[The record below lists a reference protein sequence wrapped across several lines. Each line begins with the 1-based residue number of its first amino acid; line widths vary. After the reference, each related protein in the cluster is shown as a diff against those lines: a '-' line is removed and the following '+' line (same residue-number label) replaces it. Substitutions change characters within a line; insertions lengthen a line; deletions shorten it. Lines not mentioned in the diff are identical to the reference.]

1 MIIPTTTITAVILAG
16 GIGRRMGGQ
25 DKGLVELD
33 GRPLIEHIIDA
44 LKPQVMTILINAN
57 RNQYRYAS
65 YGYPVITDTLANYQG
80 PLAGFAAGLAAADTP
95 HILTVPCDGPLLPP
109 DFATRMTNAL
119 ADGQAELAVAHDGTR
134 LQPVYALLPRRLLPS
149 LQDFLAEGERKIDLW
164 YARHQLALADFSDCP
179 EIFRNINT
187 PADRDR
193 LQQESKIA

>member
-1 MIIPTTTITAVILAG
+1 MIPTTTITAVILAG

-80 PLAGFAAGLAAADTP
+80 PLAGFAAGLAAAD
-95 HILTVPCDGPLLPP
+95 
-109 DFATRMTNAL
+109 
-119 ADGQAELAVAHDGTR
+119 
-134 LQPVYALLPRRLLPS
+134 
-149 LQDFLAEGERKIDLW
+149 
-164 YARHQLALADFSDCP
+164 
-179 EIFRNINT
+179 
-187 PADRDR
+187 
-193 LQQESKIA
+193 